1 MADVYI
7 DGPLIDRRSASRW
20 PASQARRSK
29 DISSRDKDTMK
40 LAAFALIACLPAAAI
55 ARQTDHKAAHSH
67 ALGSVDFKNSG
78 NDAAQPAFQRGV
90 ALLHSFEYDDAA
102 EAFREAQKADPSL
115 ALAYWLEAL
124 TYSHIIWA
132 EEKLEASRGAL
143 DRLAPTTEA
152 RLAKAKTDRERGF
165 GAAVEAFYKDAG
177 LPIRAA
183 AFADSMTSLAA
194 RFPEDHEAA
203 VFTSLANM
211 IAWFTSPAA
220 QRGKYN
226 EPVQQYALRV
236 FRANSQHPG
245 AAHYL
250 IHFVDMN
257 PRAAAD
263 ALEFARAY
271 DKIAPDAEHAL
282 HMPSHVFL
290 PLGLWE
296 DVVRSNERSWAASRR
311 ENLAKNASPA
321 DNSWHSL
328 DWLHYAYL
336 QLGRERDA
344 LALIDTASTI
354 LRGVTIPDD
363 NPDAR
368 NIIGW
373 LAFRHGVESGK
384 WDTYPGG
391 FPTVDAAMKQ
401 PRPTP
406 RALSMATTAAYE
418 SAVASLRGRKDA
430 GPARE
435 VIAAFRAEAD
445 ALPAE
450 APRRAVLHRI
460 STQLDAMLSQ
470 HEGKTDR
477 AITLLQ
483 ELARTEPNTASLPPS
498 TIPSYELLGE
508 YLLAAGR
515 KAEAADAYQKAL
527 ELRPN
532 RSLAKRGLEAA
543 RK

>member
-1 MADVYI
+1 
-7 DGPLIDRRSASRW
+7 
-20 PASQARRSK
+20 
-29 DISSRDKDTMK
+29 MK
-40 LAAFALIACLPAAAI
+40 LAVLAWMACLPAVLI
-55 ARQTDHKAAHSH
+55 ARHADQKEAHVH
-67 ALGSVDFKNSG
+67 ALGSVEFRNSG
-78 NDAAQPAFQRGV
+78 NAASQPAFQRGV

-102 EAFREAQKADPSL
+102 EAFREAQKADASL
-115 ALAYWLEAL
+115 APAYWLEAL
-124 TYSHIIWA
+124 TYSHVLWA
-132 EEKLEASRGAL
+132 EEKLEASRAAL
-143 DRLAPTTEA
+143 NRLAPTAEA
-152 RLAKAKTDRERGF
+152 RLAKAKTEYERAF
-165 GAAVEAFYKDAG
+165 GAAVEAFFADAG

-183 AFADSMTSLAA
+183 AFAEAMTSLAT
-194 RFPEDHEAA
+194 RFPGDHEAA
-203 VFTSLANM
+203 AFASLANM
-211 IAWFTSPAA
+211 TAFFASPAA
-220 QRGKYN
+220 ERAKYN
-226 EPVQQYALRV
+226 RPVQRYALRV
-236 FRANSQHPG
+236 FRANPQHPG

-250 IHFVDMN
+250 IHYVDMN

-296 DVVRSNERSWAASRR
+296 DVVASNERAWAAARR
-311 ENLAKNASPA
+311 ENLAKHASPA
-321 DNSWHSL
+321 DNGWHSL

-336 QLGRERDA
+336 QVGRTRDA

-354 LRGVTIPDD
+354 LHGATIPDD

-368 NIIGW
+368 NIVGW
-373 LAFRHGVESGK
+373 LAFRQGLETGK
-384 WDTYPGG
+384 WDAYPGG

-406 RALSMATTAAYE
+406 RAAGMATSAAYE
-418 SAVASLRGRKDA
+418 SAVVSLRGQNDP
-430 GPARE
+430 GPARK
-435 VIAAFRAEAD
+435 VVAAFRADAESLAAD
-445 ALPAE
+445 
-450 APRRAVLHRI
+450 APRRAGLERLA
-460 STQLDAMLSQ
+460 TQLEAMLA
-470 HEGKTDR
+470 HHDGNTDR
-477 AITLLQ
+477 AITLLR
-483 ELARTEPNTASLPPS
+483 ELAPLEPNNASLPPR
-498 TIPSYELLGE
+498 TIPSYELLGD